1 MRAAVLAGGAARRY
15 GGRPKGLV
23 ELAGRRILD
32 RVVDA
37 VQAATGEPPLLVAN
51 AAAGPTWRPDLR
63 TVRDVRPGCGSLG
76 GIYTAIVSAPEP
88 VLCVAWDMPFV
99 TSGLLRAL
107 VDGSTGYDAF
117 LPESDNR
124 RGVEPLCAVYGPAC
138 APAIERQLASGDL
151 RAIGFHAAVAVGT
164 LPLERVHALAGEGE
178 GEGEGLGRGGNPATL
193 FFNVN
198 TPEDLERAEAMWRQR
213 G

>member
-1 MRAAVLAGGAARRY
+1 MRGAVLAGGAARRY

-23 ELAGRRILD
+23 DVGGRRILD
-32 RVVDA
+32 RVVEA
-37 VQAATGEPPLLVAN
+37 VAAVTGAPPLLVAN
-51 AAAGPTWRPDLR
+51 APDAASWRPDL
-63 TVRDVRPGCGSLG
+63 TTIPDARPGLGSLG
-76 GIYTAIVSAPEP
+76 GIYTAVAAGPGP

-99 TSGLLRAL
+99 SEGLLRAL
-107 VDGSTGYDAF
+107 TTGSAAWDAF

-138 APAIERQLASGDL
+138 RAAIERRLDAGEL
-151 RAIGFHAAVAVGT
+151 KAIAFHADVRVGI
-164 LPLERVHALAGEGE
+164 LPLQEVRCFGEPGE
-178 GEGEGLGRGGNPATL
+178 L

-198 TPEDLERAEAMWRQR
+198 TPEDLDRAEAVWRQR